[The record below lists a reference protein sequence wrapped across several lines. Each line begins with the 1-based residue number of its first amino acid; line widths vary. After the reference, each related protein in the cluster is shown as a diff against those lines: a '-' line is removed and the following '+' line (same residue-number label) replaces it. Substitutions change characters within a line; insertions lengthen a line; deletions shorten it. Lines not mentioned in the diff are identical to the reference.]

1 MKSKGSLKYLVINFG
16 CAGSSLLHE
25 LFSSCGEQGN
35 SLVAVAMQK
44 LLIAVASFVAEHGF
58 SGVWA
63 SVVTALGLSSCSFPA
78 SEKAM
83 APHSSTPAQ
92 RIPWTEEPGRLQSM
106 GSLRVGH
113 D

>member
-1 MKSKGSLKYLVINFG
+1 MGLVKSKGSLKYLFINFG

-63 SVVTALGLSSCSFPA
+63 SVVTVFP
-78 SEKAM
+78 
-83 APHSSTPAQ
+83 PLRRQWHPTPVLLPRESHGQ
-92 RIPWTEEPGRLQSM
+92 RSLVGCNPWGP
-106 GSLRVGH
+106 
-113 D
+113 